1 MPGVAQ
7 SRSGVSKSG
16 GGVRL
21 ADGAGHAEVAAMHR
35 EFYDFLNDF
44 APIGRPYRVAL
55 EN

>member
-1 MPGVAQ
+1 MPGAAQ
-7 SRSGVSKSG
+7 SRSVSKSG
-16 GGVRL
+16 GGARL

>member
-1 MPGVAQ
+1 MPGAAQ

-16 GGVRL
+16 GGARL